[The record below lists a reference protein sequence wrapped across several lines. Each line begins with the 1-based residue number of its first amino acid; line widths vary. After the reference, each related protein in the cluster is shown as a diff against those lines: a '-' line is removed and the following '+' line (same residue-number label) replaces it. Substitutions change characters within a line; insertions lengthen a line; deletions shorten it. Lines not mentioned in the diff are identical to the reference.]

1 MFSQGE
7 ICEMLKTVIEAQ
19 ENSAVIILPFDE
31 LNALGMSVGDEIELL
46 KNADEEIIVRSVKK
60 DERTQKVLDKTREII
75 ERRKS
80 ALLELGKG
88 HE

>member
-1 MFSQGE
+1 
-7 ICEMLKTVIEAQ
+7 MLKTVIKAQ
-19 ENSAVIILPFDE
+19 ENSAVIVLPFSE
-31 LNALGMSVGDEIELL
+31 LNELGMSVGDEIELL
-46 KNADEEIIVRSVKK
+46 KNADEEVIVRSVKK
-60 DERTQKVLDKTREII
+60 NGRTQQVLAKTQEII

>member
-1 MFSQGE
+1 
-7 ICEMLKTVIEAQ
+7 MLKTVIEAQ
-19 ENSAVIILPFDE
+19 ENTAVIYLPFGE

-46 KNADEEIIVRSVKK
+46 KNDDEEIILRSVKK
-60 DERTQKVLDKTREII
+60 NERTQKVLDKTLEII

>member
-1 MFSQGE
+1 
-7 ICEMLKTVIEAQ
+7 MLKTVIKAQ
-19 ENSAVIILPFDE
+19 ENSAVIVLPFSE
-31 LNALGMSVGDEIELL
+31 LNELGMSVGDEIEIL
-46 KNADEEIIVRSVKK
+46 KNDKEEVVVRSVKK
-60 DERTQKVLDKTREII
+60 NERTQKVLKKTQEII

>member
-1 MFSQGE
+1 
-7 ICEMLKTVIEAQ
+7 MLKTVIKAQ
-19 ENSAVIILPFDE
+19 ENSAVIVLPFSELDE
-31 LNALGMSVGDEIELL
+31 LGMSVGDEIELL
-46 KNADEEIIVRSVKK
+46 KNDNEEVIVRSVKK
-60 DERTQKVLDKTREII
+60 NERTQKVLKKTQEII

>member
-1 MFSQGE
+1 M
-7 ICEMLKTVIEAQ
+7 IKTTVKAQ
-19 ENSAVIILPFDE
+19 ENSAVIILPFSE
-31 LNALGMSVGDEIELL
+31 LSELGMSVGDEIELL
-46 KNADEEIIVRSVKK
+46 KNGDEEVIVRSVKK
-60 DERTQKVLDKTREII
+60 NERTQKVLEKTQAII

>member
-1 MFSQGE
+1 
-7 ICEMLKTVIEAQ
+7 MLKTIIKAQ
-19 ENSAVIILPFDE
+19 ENSAVIVLPFGE

-46 KNADEEIIVRSVKK
+46 KNDDEEVIVRSVKK
-60 DERTQKVLDKTREII
+60 NERTQKVLEKTQEII

>member
-1 MFSQGE
+1 
-7 ICEMLKTVIEAQ
+7 MLKTTITAQ
-19 ENSAVIILPFDE
+19 ENSAVIILPFSE
-31 LNALGMSVGDEIELL
+31 LNELGMSVGDEIELL
-46 KNADEEIIVRSVKK
+46 KNDNEEVIVRSVKK
-60 DERTQKVLDKTREII
+60 NARTQKVLKKTQEII

>member
-1 MFSQGE
+1 
-7 ICEMLKTVIEAQ
+7 MLKTVIEAQ
-19 ENSAVIILPFDE
+19 ENSAVIHLPFGE

-46 KNADEEIIVRSVKK
+46 KNDDEEIIVRSVKK
-60 DERTQKVLDKTREII
+60 NERTQKVLDKTQEII

>member
-1 MFSQGE
+1 
-7 ICEMLKTVIEAQ
+7 MLKTVIEAQ
-19 ENSAVIILPFDE
+19 ENSAVIILPFGE

-46 KNADEEIIVRSVKK
+46 KNADEEIVVRSVKK
-60 DERTQKVLDKTREII
+60 TERMQKVLEKTQEII

>member
-1 MFSQGE
+1 
-7 ICEMLKTVIEAQ
+7 MLKTIIKAQ
-19 ENSAVIILPFDE
+19 ENSAVIVLPFSD
-31 LNALGMSVGDEIELL
+31 LSQLGMSVGDEIELL
-46 KNADEEIIVRSVKK
+46 KNDNEEVIVRSVKK
-60 DERTQKVLDKTREII
+60 SERTQKVLEKTQEII

>member
-1 MFSQGE
+1 
-7 ICEMLKTVIEAQ
+7 MLKTTIKVQ
-19 ENSAVIILPFDE
+19 ENSAVIILPFSE
-31 LNALGMSVGDEIELL
+31 LNELGMSVGDEIELL
-46 KNADEEIIVRSVKK
+46 KNDNEEVIVRSVKK
-60 DERTQKVLDKTREII
+60 NERTQKVLKKTQEII

>member
-1 MFSQGE
+1 
-7 ICEMLKTVIEAQ
+7 MLKTNITAQ
-19 ENSAVIILPFDE
+19 ENSAVIILPFSE
-31 LNALGMSVGDEIELL
+31 LNELGMSVGDEIELL
-46 KNADEEIIVRSVKK
+46 KNDNEEVIVRSVKK
-60 DERTQKVLDKTREII
+60 NARTQKVLKKTQEII